1 MYNETGYGGV
11 PDELPS
17 NYGYADS
24 APTTVHTNAD
34 TAKSLFEPVANY
46 PIAVSTDGRGNVGGA
61 QTHSQPYGSS
71 QYRGKMR
78 VVPNPPQPQPLRSR
92 PVGAPQFQA
101 SGRHTTPSNT
111 VAMRARPTE
120 YSVPAGVPKPIRYE
134 DLPENLDEDD
144 DALGSDYGLT
154 AEEKAAKKKAKE
166 EQKASAR
173 AAKAQKKSD
182 SAALKAADKAKL
194 RDWQQAA
201 QLALRFDAA
210 RGKWYRDVK
219 ISGTSEVT
227 EVTTAKGTSSDRPLL
242 VKGAKGASVKKAQ
255 QLLAEKGFGAGSD
268 GSFTETMRKQ
278 VIAFQNAVGVEADG
292 KIGKD
297 TWEALDPTSVETSS
311 EGKAASGQVVRQYQD
326 GAVAIIKGPVPSGAA
341 KGAVL
346 SPSKFPKV
354 VSAIKAEVEENYNAF
369 PLTSLT
375 PPPANWDFK
384 LGKMKPGF
392 TLDIA
397 KLQKEITSAAGKFK
411 PSGKAAAAPE
421 AMPTSE
427 GNEVSTTTEAAG
439 PNWMLIGGIAAGV
452 IVVGGLLWA
461 FSSGGA
467 PAKPAQAGG

>member
-1 MYNETGYGGV
+1 MGWSFVCN
-11 PDELPS
+11 
-17 NYGYADS
+17 
-24 APTTVHTNAD
+24 
-34 TAKSLFEPVANY
+34 
-46 PIAVSTDGRGNVGGA
+46 
-61 QTHSQPYGSS
+61 
-71 QYRGKMR
+71 
-78 VVPNPPQPQPLRSR
+78 
-92 PVGAPQFQA
+92 
-101 SGRHTTPSNT
+101 
-111 VAMRARPTE
+111 
-120 YSVPAGVPKPIRYE
+120 
-134 DLPENLDEDD
+134 
-144 DALGSDYGLT
+144 
-154 AEEKAAKKKAKE
+154 
-166 EQKASAR
+166 
-173 AAKAQKKSD
+173 
-182 SAALKAADKAKL
+182 
-194 RDWQQAA
+194 
-201 QLALRFDAA
+201 
-210 RGKWYRDVK
+210 
-219 ISGTSEVT
+219 
-227 EVTTAKGTSSDRPLL
+227 
-242 VKGAKGASVKKAQ
+242 
-255 QLLAEKGFGAGSD
+255 
-268 GSFTETMRKQ
+268 SFTETMRKQ

-311 EGKAASGQVVRQYQD
+311 ESKAASGQVVRQYQD

-369 PLTSLT
+369 PLTALT

-427 GNEVSTTTEAAG
+427 GNEGSTTTEAAG

-467 PAKPAQAGG
+467 PVRPAQAGG